1 MSSAK
6 PIIFI
11 SYAHADEPEKPRGE
25 EIQWLSFVMKF
36 LRPAVKSGE
45 FAVWVDRLMPGGTKW
60 DEDIEHNLRTCDI
73 FVLLVSANSM
83 GSNYIIDKE
92 LEIAP
97 ESAVAR
103 QVRAAIAART
113 GAPR

>member
-1 MSSAK
+1 MPSDSIK

-11 SYAHADEPEKPRGE
+11 SYAHLDEPEKPSGE

-45 FAVWVDRLMPGGTKW
+45 FRIWVDPQLAAGTEW
-60 DEDIEHNLRTCDI
+60 DQEIERHLRVCTV

-83 GSNYIIDKE
+83 ASDYIIDKE
-92 LEIAP
+92 LRIAR
-97 ESAVAR
+97 ER
-103 QVRAAIAART
+103 QAAGVLDI
-113 GAPR
+113 

>member
-11 SYAHADEPEKPRGE
+11 SYAHADEPERPRGA

-45 FAVWVDRLMPGGTKW
+45 FLIWVDRQMRGGV
-60 DEDIEHNLRTCDI
+60 E
-73 FVLLVSANSM
+73 
-83 GSNYIIDKE
+83 
-92 LEIAP
+92 
-97 ESAVAR
+97 
-103 QVRAAIAART
+103 T
-113 GAPR
+113 GDRG